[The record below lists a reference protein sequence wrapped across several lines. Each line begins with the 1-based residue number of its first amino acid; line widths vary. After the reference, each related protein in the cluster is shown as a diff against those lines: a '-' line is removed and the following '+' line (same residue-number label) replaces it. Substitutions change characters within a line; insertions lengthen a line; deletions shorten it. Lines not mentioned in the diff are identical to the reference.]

1 MNILVLSPVPSMSVQ
16 NFQAINLTS
25 ENSITLSW
33 DRIPRDHINGIL
45 VGYVIRYQQT
55 SSADEEVTSGDI
67 HTRYIG
73 PGARNIVFHGI
84 PQYSV
89 WRFQISAITRAGE
102 GFPSNFTYG
111 GLLNHSHCHNMSI
124 HENVLEM

>member
-1 MNILVLSPVPSMSVQ
+1 MTPQ

-33 DRIPRDHINGIL
+33 NPVPRDHVNGIL

-55 SSADEEVTSGDI
+55 SATDVKVTTGDI
-67 HTRYIG
+67 NTRYIA
-73 PGARNIVFHGI
+73 PGTSNIVFHGI

-89 WRFQISAITRAGE
+89 WKFQLSAITNAGE
-102 GFPSNFTYG
+102 GVPSDFTYG
-111 GLLNHSHCHNMSI
+111 GLFNYY
-124 HENVLEM
+124 